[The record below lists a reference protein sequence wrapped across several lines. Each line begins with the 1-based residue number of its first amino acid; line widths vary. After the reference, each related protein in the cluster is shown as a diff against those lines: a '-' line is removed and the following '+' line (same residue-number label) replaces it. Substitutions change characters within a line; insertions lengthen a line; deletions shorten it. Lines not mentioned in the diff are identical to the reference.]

1 MFDKK
6 SILIDALRNPMSIAK
21 MTLDELQ
28 DRLGGNKII
37 ADPNTPFCHLLEFGS
52 SIASQVITSM
62 DEKLPSLYAKRAD
75 SMEDL
80 YNFMSDFDYLNLYST
95 PARTYIRFTIPKK
108 YLIANAVSY
117 NTNYKLAT
125 IPADT
130 VFIVGKYVFGLYYPI
145 NILINNYTNAFTVV
159 YDTTE
164 INPLH
169 ELTSNIVSKY
179 DLSYKGLDY
188 LVLDMEVYQFAKSTI
203 TESLIAETGYAG
215 TITYNNEFYAIRI
228 FSYSN
233 GKYTELKQSQS
244 SLVYDATV
252 PTALVRVLPD
262 TKKIKVTIP
271 QIYFDN
277 NQMGSKLLIE
287 LYTTL
292 GKMNIDTTNISNSSI
307 SASFTAG
314 VRESGKY
321 SDIFR
326 SMPFDYALT
335 LSADLITGGTN
346 GISVAELRDKV
357 VSDSLYDR
365 VPITEAELTA
375 YMKDKGFYIKKYLD
389 NITDRIYY
397 AYRTIKD
404 GSDSVVPSITCAMRM
419 LSSYATDANHAAFL
433 YQNADNSITVLPTA
447 LYEYDE
453 ATDSVVPL
461 TNEAVDKIIAMN
473 KAELADY
480 LNNNR
485 IFRSPFHMRISLNDT
500 YPNVTSFDLYNPS
513 VNKVIFEDD
522 NYEMSEKMM
531 SFGATIVHDSI
542 GTYTVTF
549 SVYKSDELMQL
560 DASYTKIYAT
570 TYTKAG
576 KWVGTEC
583 SYVGYDETTKRYIY
597 QFKINTNYH
606 LTNNDEIAIQM
617 PLSSDGSIAQEQL
630 IDLTSDFHLV
640 FMLDRTALTET
651 PVEPSY
657 SIVQGVPY
665 TFTSLYLALSRQYIN
680 VTLGRSL
687 KDVINNNI
695 EISSTLRTYA
705 TYQVDVPK
713 RYTEDVYE
721 RDTTGY
727 IKAVENE
734 EGGLTVYKVFSIG
747 DPVLDEYGN
756 QVYEH
761 RKGDIMYGT
770 DGEPI
775 VKTESGRQYYITSTF
790 IDAKMFFSD
799 RSAELTFQN
808 NMYKIL
814 ESYFDSIR
822 SVQDQLLER
831 TRLSFRCV
839 RSTGM
844 ATISRG
850 DDLTEKQNVEL
861 SFKIVCYV
869 PSYVKQ
875 NLTIQNNIT
884 EMTCNAIETAISS
897 KTISMLDI
905 FKEVQSK
912 MSDYIDHFDLLGVN
926 GDTTLQT
933 FVFTDDDVQPS
944 VARKLELT
952 EDNLLSLNKQIDIT
966 FVALTNNV
974 SETTTFTE

>member
-1 MFDKK
+1 MFDNK
-6 SILIDALRNPMSIAK
+6 SIMIDALRNPMSIAK

-28 DRLGGNKII
+28 NRLGGNKII
-37 ADPNTPFCHLLEFGS
+37 ADPNAPFCQLLEFGS

-62 DEKLPSLYAKRAD
+62 DEKLPSLYAKRSD

-80 YNFMSDFDYLNLYST
+80 YNFMSDFDYLNLYAT
-95 PARTYIRFTIPKK
+95 PARTNIRFTLPKK
-108 YLIANAVSY
+108 YLIANALPY

-145 NILINNYTNAFTVV
+145 NILINNYTNAFTVI
-159 YDTTE
+159 YDTSVA
-164 INPLH
+164 NPLH
-169 ELTSNIVSKY
+169 ELTTNIVSKY
-179 DLSYKGLDY
+179 DLNYKGLDY
-188 LVLDMEVYQFAKSTI
+188 LVMDMNVYQFAKSTI
-203 TESLIAETGYAG
+203 TESLIAETGYTK
-215 TITYNNEFYAIRI
+215 TITYNNNFYALRI
-228 FSYSN
+228 FTYSG
-233 GKYTELKQSQS
+233 GKYIELKQSQS
-244 SLVYDATV
+244 TLVYDATV
-252 PTALVRVLPD
+252 PTALITVLPD
-262 TKKIKVTIP
+262 TKKIKITIP

-287 LYTTL
+287 LYVTL
-292 GKMNIDTTNISNSSI
+292 GEMNIDTTNISNSSI
-307 SASFTAG
+307 AASFTAG
-314 VRESGKY
+314 VRENSKY

-326 SMPFDYALT
+326 SMPFDYVLT
-335 LSADLITGGTN
+335 LSADLITGGSN
-346 GISVAELRDKV
+346 GISVEELRSRI
-357 VSDSLYDR
+357 VSDSLYNR
-365 VPITEAELTA
+365 VPITEAELTS
-375 YMKDKGFYIKKYLD
+375 YMKDTGFYVKKYLD

-404 GSDSVVPSITCAMRM
+404 ETGSVVPSITCSMSI
-419 LSSYATDANHAAFL
+419 LNSYATDSKHSAFL

-453 ATDSVVPL
+453 DSDSVTPL
-461 TNEAVDKIIAMN
+461 PDETITKIIDMD
-473 KAELADY
+473 KSEIADY
-480 LNNNR
+480 FNNNR
-485 IFRSPFHMRISLNDT
+485 IFRSPFHLRISLNDT
-500 YPNVTSFDLYNPS
+500 YPKATSFDLYNPS

-531 SFGATIVHDSI
+531 SFGAKIVHDAI

-549 SVYKSDELMQL
+549 SVYKSDELMKL
-560 DASYTKIYAT
+560 DESYIKIYAT
-570 TYTKAG
+570 VYTKAG

-597 QFKINTNYH
+597 QFKIPTNYH
-606 LTNNDEIAIQM
+606 LTENNEIAIQM
-617 PLSSDGSIAQEQL
+617 PLASDGTIAQEQL

-640 FMLDRTALTET
+640 FMVDRTALSEN
-651 PVEPSY
+651 PVEPVF

-680 VTLGRSL
+680 VTLGKSL
-687 KDVINNNI
+687 KDVIHNNV
-695 EISSTLRTYA
+695 EVSSSLKTYA
-705 TYQVDVPK
+705 TYQTDIPK
-713 RYTEDVYE
+713 KYKEDVYE
-721 RDTTGY
+721 KDINGF
-727 IKAVENE
+727 IKTEADEHGN
-734 EGGLTVYKVFSIG
+734 LNIHKVFSAG
-747 DPVLDEYGN
+747 DPVLDDYGN

-770 DGEPI
+770 DGQPV
-775 VKTESGRQYYITSTF
+775 VKYDSNRQYYISATF
-790 IDAKMFFSD
+790 IDAKIFFSD
-799 RSAELTFQN
+799 RSSELTFQN
-808 NMYKIL
+808 DMYKIL
-814 ESYFDSIR
+814 ESYLDSIR
-822 SVQDQLLER
+822 GIQDQLLER
-831 TRLSFRCV
+831 TNMYFRCV

-844 ATISRG
+844 ANINRG
-850 DDLTEKQNVEL
+850 DDIVEKQNVEL

-884 EMTCNAIETAISS
+884 EMTCNAIETAIDS

-912 MSDYIDHFDLLGVN
+912 MNDYIDHFDLLGIN

-933 FVFTDDDVQPS
+933 FVFADDDVQPS

-974 SETTTFTE
+974 SEQTSVEV